1 MSDTHQV
8 CISSNS
14 SLYNTGGGGGG
25 GTTTILQIK
34 KQARVPG
41 PWSNSNKSH
50 SFKTVILMPTYLIS
64 RM

>member
-8 CISSNS
+8 YISSNS

-25 GTTTILQIK
+25 GTTTILQM